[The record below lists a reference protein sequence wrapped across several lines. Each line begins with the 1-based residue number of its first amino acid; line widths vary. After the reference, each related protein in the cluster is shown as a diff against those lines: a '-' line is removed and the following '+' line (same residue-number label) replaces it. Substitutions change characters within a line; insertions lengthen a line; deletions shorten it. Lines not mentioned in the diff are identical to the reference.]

1 MKPFDYYGTV
11 DVPYPV
17 ESAFRT
23 FLVGG
28 KGGGT
33 LWQGKGV
40 SLTEVQK
47 LFPDKCIESS
57 LDREAYDKAVVAYC
71 DAVDKKVEE
80 FKRDLFEEFGVTDNP
95 KKDRCYTIAHEEGHS
110 SGFSEVYSEFSDL
123 VELIK

>member
-1 MKPFDYYGTV
+1 MKPFDYYETV
-11 DVPYPV
+11 DVPKAV

-23 FLVGG
+23 YLVRG
-28 KGGGT
+28 KGGT

-47 LFPDKCIESS
+47 LFPDRRIESS
-57 LDREAYDKAVVAYC
+57 LDREAWDNAVVAYC
-71 DAVDKKVEE
+71 DAADKREEE

-95 KKDRCYTIAHEEGHS
+95 KKDRCYTIAYERGHS